1 MKKNH
6 DSTCAF
12 CAAREKPLILSFCK
26 KKFCVRKF
34 LVLKFCLNTNT
45 YFLLYYFAAFR
56 ALYMILQI
64 CWVVLISAVIDR
76 SESQLQLPNMLCFV
90 VVWLYFLL
98 SIQEACLDIISSCAL
113 VSYQCISAA
122 TYVLIWDQR
131 LFRFYETD

>member
-12 CAAREKPLILSFCK
+12 CSARKKILILSFCK
-26 KKFCVRKF
+26 KILRKKIF
-34 LVLKFCLNTNT
+34 DFKIFFEYLKYIF
-45 YFLLYYFAAFR
+45 LYYFANFR

-76 SESQLQLPNMLCFV
+76 SDYQLQLPNMLCFV